1 MVSTYLALA
10 FLAMTCYGYSVRKEQ
25 EDESIRVKAL
35 SDMLLAFNPTHNH
48 RGRHGSTSGAKRVEP
63 VSAFFNAP
71 KSTEAADVAAR
82 ERTAATGLSPE
93 EWTEATRQKASDYL
107 ATNGP
112 HVGAASENSPKQEAP
127 FLKQLWDVDSI
138 SALPAD
144 GQDSSRVLAT
154 VYEIGGPLTNILSTS
169 VNKKLPLIPHLGI
182 RVHGLEYFYSD
193 HIEVRSV
200 PVMEEM
206 LGDRPQVT
214 LDLGPSTKSAEEV
227 KELVAS
233 LESAWTAEDYNVFDK
248 NCVHFSDVLG
258 KQVSANGVPEQL
270 SRGLLDITERMLD
283 SLPEWRRN
291 LGQRVMNEVTR
302 LVVVSWGRASQ
313 KKKEETAEKLEVE
326 KGA

>member
-25 EDESIRVKAL
+25 EDESIREKAL
-35 SDMLLAFNPTHNH
+35 SDMLLAFNPTNNH

-82 ERTAATGLSPE
+82 ERTAATGLSPH
-93 EWTEATRQKASDYL
+93 EWTEEARRKATEYL
-107 ATNGP
+107 EAVGP
-112 HVGAASENSPKQEAP
+112 HVGEASESTPKQEAV

-138 SALPAD
+138 AGLPAEAE
-144 GQDSSRVLAT
+144 DSSRVLAT

-169 VNKKLPLIPHLGI
+169 VNKKLPLIPHVGI
-182 RVHGLEYFYSD
+182 RVHGIEYFYSD
-193 HIEVRSV
+193 HIEFRTV

-206 LGDRPQVT
+206 LGERPQVT

-233 LESAWTAEDYNVFDK
+233 LESSWTADDYNVFDN
-248 NCVHFSDVLG
+248 NCVHFSEVLAE
-258 KQVSANGVPEQL
+258 QVSQNGLPAQL
-270 SRGLLDITERMLD
+270 TRGVLDVSERMLD
-283 SLPEWRRN
+283 SLPDWRRN
-291 LGQRVMNEVTR
+291 LGKRVMNEVTR

-313 KKKEETAEKLEVE
+313 KKKEDTAEKLKVE